1 MCSLEELEQRVSL
14 KKLGAAFVVVLSMI
28 VVSPM
33 AASAAT
39 ILSFTAVN
47 GNLYQQTVQNPC
59 IFENDSCTQPASF
72 PSTEVPN
79 GGNLTSYNLLS
90 SYDGA
95 DLLPYL
101 NGGSL
106 VIGLDVNEAPGK
118 GAQTLTYFSMSING
132 TVMNEYNGTTGNAL
146 AGNNGNGYADYLLLG
161 FSAFDAD
168 DEIVFHFV
176 WDNAN
181 DGPENLFLI
190 AGVPQCPDCTPTPN
204 STVPEPASMVLLGTG
219 LLAAVRARLKK
230 TS

>member
-1 MCSLEELEQRVSL
+1 MSL
-14 KKLGAAFVVVLSMI
+14 KKLGAVGFLFLSMI

-47 GNLYQQTVQNPC
+47 GNLFQQTVQNPC
-59 IFENDSCTQPASF
+59 IFENSSCAQPAGF
-72 PSTEVPN
+72 PAETVPN
-79 GGNLTSYNLLS
+79 GGNETGYNLFS
-90 SYDGA
+90 DYDGS

-132 TVMNEYNGTTGNAL
+132 TVVNEFFGSAGNAL
-146 AGNNGNGYADYLLLG
+146 AGNNGNGYADYLLQG

-168 DEIVFHFV
+168 DDIEFHFV

-181 DGPENLFLI
+181 DGPENLFVI
-190 AGVPQCPDCTPTPN
+190 AGPAQCPPGEVCTPTPN
-204 STVPEPASMVLLGTG
+204 TTVPEPASMVLLGTG
-219 LLAAVRARLKK
+219 LLAAVRARRRK